1 MVVGC
6 HQQPTIVASF
16 FDNGGC
22 TLMATNPTKVSSSG
36 TGSAFLLEMAQAIC
50 VSNSQ
55 KLHLYNQPL
64 ELGFLHRSQLK
75 SYGGENSILRA

>member
-22 TLMATNPTKVSSSG
+22 TLMATNPTRTDTRVCLVLVYLISG
-36 TGSAFLLEMAQAIC
+36 AIRGQTAVFLLRNG
-50 VSNSQ
+50 ST
-55 KLHLYNQPL
+55 
-64 ELGFLHRSQLK
+64 FLIKEQQ
-75 SYGGENSILRA
+75 

>member
-22 TLMATNPTKVSSSG
+22 TLMATNPTG
-36 TGSAFLLEMAQAIC
+36 WITQIAD
-50 VSNSQ
+50 
-55 KLHLYNQPL
+55 
-64 ELGFLHRSQLK
+64 ELNFTVVWFS
-75 SYGGENSILRA
+75 

>member
-22 TLMATNPTKVSSSG
+22 TLMATNPTS
-36 TGSAFLLEMAQAIC
+36 LEEQI
-50 VSNSQ
+50 
-55 KLHLYNQPL
+55 L
-64 ELGFLHRSQLK
+64 
-75 SYGGENSILRA
+75 SIPD

>member
-22 TLMATNPTKVSSSG
+22 TLMATNPTRETFHFTVV
-36 TGSAFLLEMAQAIC
+36 LLFF
-50 VSNSQ
+50 
-55 KLHLYNQPL
+55 HL
-64 ELGFLHRSQLK
+64 
-75 SYGGENSILRA
+75 

>member
-22 TLMATNPTKVSSSG
+22 TLMATNPTGIACLMDVLWFI
-36 TGSAFLLEMAQAIC
+36 AVE
-50 VSNSQ
+50 VN
-55 KLHLYNQPL
+55 
-64 ELGFLHRSQLK
+64 LK
-75 SYGGENSILRA
+75 INYVERMIRN

>member
-22 TLMATNPTKVSSSG
+22 TLMATNPTIQSIIGVGEQGFSPF
-36 TGSAFLLEMAQAIC
+36 FL
-50 VSNSQ
+50 
-55 KLHLYNQPL
+55 
-64 ELGFLHRSQLK
+64 
-75 SYGGENSILRA
+75 

>member
-22 TLMATNPTKVSSSG
+22 TLMATNPT
-36 TGSAFLLEMAQAIC
+36 T
-50 VSNSQ
+50 NPN
-55 KLHLYNQPL
+55 Y
-64 ELGFLHRSQLK
+64 LG
-75 SYGGENSILRA
+75 